1 MHPFLDAPKNP
12 NQKPREVAPVPK
24 APLPHLPLRSDAPI
38 REGMGA
44 QRHAQVRG
52 LTSRWRQIKPPKCRR
67 WGSLDGYTH
76 RPRVKTPERPG
87 QAGLLEEM
95 VVRRDGAEATPRG
108 TGFILSPEASSPPTG
123 I

>member
-1 MHPFLDAPKNP
+1 
-12 NQKPREVAPVPK
+12 
-24 APLPHLPLRSDAPI
+24 
-38 REGMGA
+38 MGA

-95 VVRRDGAEATPRG
+95 VVRRDGAEATPG
-108 TGFILSPEASSPPTG
+108 GAGFILSPEASSPPTG